1 VVKTL
6 EFIIIDHESPTIIFD
21 ELTINQYGS
30 VDLLQ
35 GVTLEDNS
43 NQIEIIYYPKVIDT
57 SKPGSIIVTYIV
69 TDERGNYVMK
79 DRLVTILE
87 IKTKPLLDQF
97 IPFIIV
103 IVIGISLS
111 TFLYFKDVKHMF

>member
-1 VVKTL
+1 M
-6 EFIIIDHESPTIIFD
+6 
-21 ELTINQYGS
+21 
-30 VDLLQ
+30 
-35 GVTLEDNS
+35 TLEDNS